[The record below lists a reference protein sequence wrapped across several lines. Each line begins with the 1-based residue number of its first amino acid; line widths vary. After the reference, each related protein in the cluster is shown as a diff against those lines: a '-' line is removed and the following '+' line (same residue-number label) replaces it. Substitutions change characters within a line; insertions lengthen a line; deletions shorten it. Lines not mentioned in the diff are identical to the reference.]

1 VRVLA
6 LDIGERRVGIAISDP
21 AATIASPLE
30 VLDATPRLDDRI
42 AAIVDEYEVGLVVAG
57 LPLTLGGEEGPQ
69 AERVR
74 LVGERIAGRI
84 GIPLVYH
91 DERLSSA
98 QANRAM
104 GGATSSR
111 KRRGTVDKVA
121 AAIFLQSFLDS
132 GAASLLE
139 NENRS
144 SDGTQT

>member
-6 LDIGERRVGIAISDP
+6 LDIGERRVGVAISDP
-21 AATIASPLE
+21 GGTIASPLE
-30 VLDATPRLDDRI
+30 VLDATSRLDDRI
-42 AAIVDEYEVGLVVAG
+42 VRIVAEYEVGLVVAG

-74 LVGERIAGRI
+74 AVGERIAGRL
-84 GIPLVYH
+84 GVPLVYH
-91 DERLSSA
+91 DERLSST

-104 GGATSSR
+104 ADVTSSR

-132 GAASLLE
+132 GATSFTE
-139 NENRS
+139 NKNGS
-144 SDGTQT
+144 TDGT